1 MTVLTEFRPGLWLT
15 ELDLGDFAVR
25 GALIIGTEAAVVWD
39 TLSQP
44 RDMQPL
50 RAHIGNR
57 ALRVVYSH
65 ADWDHVWGTA
75 GLAEP
80 GAPVISHAAC
90 LDRFGADVPVTL
102 AEKQAAEPG
111 VWDDVLLMS
120 PTQTF
125 ECELALDLDGITLE
139 LHHLP
144 GHTPDCIVGFIP
156 EWGLLLAGDT
166 VESPLPVVPADS
178 PLDRWIAELQRWAA
192 DTRVQT
198 VIPAHGAIGGRALIT
213 RNIAYLQALRTGGPL
228 DVPDHLDDFYRETH
242 AANQQWGGLGSMSL
256 S

>member
-1 MTVLTEFRPGLWLT
+1 MTVLIEFRPGLWLT
-15 ELDLGDFAVR
+15 ELALEDFAVR
-25 GALIIGTEAAVVWD
+25 GALIIGEEAAVVWD

-44 RDMQPL
+44 SDMQPL
-50 RAHIGNR
+50 RAKLASR
-57 ALRVVYSH
+57 ALRIVYSH
-65 ADWDHVWGTA
+65 ADWDHLWGTA
-75 GLAEP
+75 GLADP
-80 GAPVISHAAC
+80 DAPIISHAAC

-111 VWDDVLLMS
+111 RWDEVVLIP

-125 ECELALDLDGITLE
+125 ARDLVLDLGGITLE

-144 GHTPDCIVGFIP
+144 GHTPDCIVGLLP

-166 VESPLPVVPADS
+166 VETPLPVVPADS

-198 VIPAHGAIGGRALIT
+198 VIPAHGVIGGRELIV
-213 RNIAYLQALRTGGPL
+213 RNIAYLQALRTGGPVAVA
-228 DVPDHLDDFYRETH
+228 DNLDDFYRETH
-242 AANQQWGGLGSMSL
+242 AANLLWGRGE
-256 S
+256 

>member
-1 MTVLTEFRPGLWLT
+1 MTVLTEFRSGLWLT
-15 ELDLGDFAVR
+15 ELALEDFAVR
-25 GALIIGTEAAVVWD
+25 GALIIGEEVAVVWD

-50 RAHIGNR
+50 RAKLANR
-57 ALRVVYSH
+57 TLRIVYSH

-80 GAPVISHAAC
+80 GAAIISHTAC
-90 LDRFGADVPVTL
+90 LDRFSADVPDTL

-125 ECELALDLDGITLE
+125 ERELTLDLGGITLE

-144 GHTPDCIVGFIP
+144 GHTEDCIVGFIP
-156 EWGLLLAGDT
+156 EWGILLAGDT
-166 VESPLPVVPADS
+166 VESPLPVVPIDS
-178 PLDRWIAELQRWAA
+178 PLDSWIAELQRWAA
-192 DTRVQT
+192 DPRVQT
-198 VIPAHGAIGGRALIT
+198 VIPAHGAIGGRELIT
-213 RNIAYLQALRTGGPL
+213 RNIAYLDALRTGSPT
-228 DVPDHLDDFYRETH
+228 DVPDNLDNF
-242 AANQQWGGLGSMSL
+242 
-256 S
+256 

>member
-15 ELDLGDFAVR
+15 ELALEDFAVR
-25 GALIIGTEAAVVWD
+25 GALIIGEETAVVWD

-44 RDMQPL
+44 RDMHPL
-50 RAHIGNR
+50 RSKLANR

-75 GLAEP
+75 GLAAS
-80 GAPVISHAAC
+80 GAPIISHAAC
-90 LDRFGADVPVTL
+90 LDRFGADVPDTL

-111 VWDDVLLMS
+111 TWDDVLLMS

-125 ECELALDLDGITLE
+125 DHELGLDLGGITLA

-144 GHTPDCIVGFIP
+144 GHTEDCIVGFIP

-166 VESPLPVVPADS
+166 VETPLPVVPPDS
-178 PLDRWIAELQRWAA
+178 PLDGWIEQLQRWAA
-192 DTRVQT
+192 DPRVQT
-198 VIPAHGAIGGRALIT
+198 VIPAHGAIGGRELIT
-213 RNIAYLQALRTGGPL
+213 RNIAYLQALREGRPIN
-228 DVPDHLDDFYRETH
+228 VPDDLDDFYRATH
-242 AANQQWGGLGSMSL
+242 AANLRWKQAE
-256 S
+256 